1 MRAAPRGHRGAGVAG
16 QIVGVKAAGWPRRG
30 RGGPVRLW
38 RVGGYVQR
46 VSALYGRKKG
56 HRMGGLVCTIGCRVG
71 LLGCCLLIL
80 WQQRLQ
86 VVRCNVEV
94 VPYFIE

>member
-1 MRAAPRGHRGAGVAG
+1 MRGLGSAGSAKPAYQEG
-16 QIVGVKAAGWPRRG
+16 G
-30 RGGPVRLW
+30 RGGVSTARRRVEW
-38 RVGGYVQR
+38 GWVRVGW
-46 VSALYGRKKG
+46 
-56 HRMGGLVCTIGCRVG
+56 
-71 LLGCCLLIL
+71 LGCCLLIL